1 MSPLGIC
8 PLHYASFFGGGGPP
22 RSLFFFF
29 FFLPRS
35 RERLVPRLFGLRVDV
50 RFYPWGGALT
60 LAIRERGLPGV
71 VTKEPQRW
79 FIAINYS
86 KNWRNP
92 LPSPMAS
99 DSRTN
104 STSENSVVS
113 YHPLNPRLFRD
124 CICWIPLV

>member
-1 MSPLGIC
+1 MCLYLSSVGKV
-8 PLHYASFFGGGGPP
+8 
-22 RSLFFFF
+22 FFFCLDPVNVS
-29 FFLPRS
+29 FLGFVGS
-35 RERLVPRLFGLRVDV
+35 GWTSV
-50 RFYPWGGALT
+50 YPWGGALT

-113 YHPLNPRLFRD
+113 YHPLNPHLFLD
-124 CICWIPLV
+124 CTCWIPLV